1 MRPLRMLLCV
11 LAFVSLCLSQGRQAV
26 LFEGPRI
33 ITGDGSAP
41 IENGALLVE
50 NGQIVKVGRKGSVQ
64 GPANASRVDLS
75 GQTVMPALLDTHV
88 HLGYQKGPTFLAGN
102 FTRDYLIDLLN
113 RYAYCGFGAVV
124 SLGTDPNDLPFQ
136 IRADQLAG
144 RLGGTALFL
153 TAGRGLA
160 APDAGPNAPE
170 LKPSAYG
177 VTTED
182 EARRY
187 VREQIAKKVDFIKI
201 WVDDRNGTVKKL
213 SPPLYRAIID
223 EAHRRGTRVIAHIF
237 YLADAKDLA
246 RAGIDGFAHLI
257 RDQEADDEL
266 VALLKQRNVSVMP
279 NLAITENGTHA
290 EPPAWLND
298 PLLHDVVAAEDI
310 ERVRATYAK
319 RPADAVERA
328 RNTYRA
334 MQRTLLKLHRAG
346 IRIVFGTDGGA
357 SRDHFYAHTGHRE
370 LQLMN
375 QAGLSPRDV
384 ILAATRN
391 SAEFLRLTKQG
402 TLSVGKNA
410 DFIVLDANPLDN
422 IANTQKIARVYLK
435 GKEVDRA
442 ALKRAWTGR

>member
-1 MRPLRMLLCV
+1 MLLCV
-11 LAFVSLCLSQGRQAV
+11 LLFVSLCLSQPSPAV
-26 LFEGPRI
+26 LFEGARL

-41 IENGALLVE
+41 VENSSFLVE
-50 NGQIVKVGRKGSVQ
+50 NGRITRVGRKGEVRA
-64 GPANASRVDLS
+64 PAGAVRVDLS
-75 GQTVMPALLDTHV
+75 GKTVMPALVDTHV
-88 HLGYQKGPTFLAGN
+88 HLGYQRGSTFSADN
-102 FTRDYLIDLLN
+102 FKREYLIDLLN
-113 RYAYCGFGAVV
+113 KYAYCGFGAVV

-136 IRADQLAG
+136 IRADQLSG
-144 RLGGTALFL
+144 RLVGTALFL

-213 SPPLYRAIID
+213 SPVLYRAIID
-223 EAHRRGTRVIAHIF
+223 EAHKRDTRVIAHIF

-257 RDQEADDEL
+257 RDREADVEL
-266 VALLKQRNVSVMP
+266 VALLKQRKVSVMP
-279 NLAITENGTHA
+279 NLAISENGTHA

-319 RPADAVERA
+319 RSRDAVERA
-328 RNTYRA
+328 RNTYGM
-334 MQRTLLKLHRAG
+334 MQRT
-346 IRIVFGTDGGA
+346 
-357 SRDHFYAHTGHRE
+357 
-370 LQLMN
+370 
-375 QAGLSPRDV
+375 
-384 ILAATRN
+384 
-391 SAEFLRLTKQG
+391 
-402 TLSVGKNA
+402 
-410 DFIVLDANPLDN
+410 
-422 IANTQKIARVYLK
+422 
-435 GKEVDRA
+435 
-442 ALKRAWTGR
+442 